1 MLAPEN
7 QIIDHLLSDIKKE
20 GLKSFRAEVAK
31 LNSIDRQST
40 ERTKNGMAAG
50 ISVIHPLTGEQVG
63 VWFGDYVLPD
73 YATGAVMFVPAHD
86 ERDQEF
92 ASKYNIPS
100 LQVIKTEE
108 GNSTGG
114 GELINSGQFDGL
126 DNVEAKAK
134 ITTYLE
140 SM

>member
-1 MLAPEN
+1 V
-7 QIIDHLLSDIKKE
+7 
-20 GLKSFRAEVAK
+20 FV
-31 LNSIDRQST
+31 T
-40 ERTKNGMAAG
+40 
-50 ISVIHPLTGEQVG
+50 HPLSGEQVP

-86 ERDQEF
+86 ERDYEF
-92 ASKYNIPS
+92 AQKYDIEIK
-100 LQVIKTEE
+100 QVIAGSLVGEDGLDPHARSPLLLRE
-108 GNSTGG
+108 GGSYTGTG
-114 GELINSGQFDGL
+114 ILVNSGQFDGL